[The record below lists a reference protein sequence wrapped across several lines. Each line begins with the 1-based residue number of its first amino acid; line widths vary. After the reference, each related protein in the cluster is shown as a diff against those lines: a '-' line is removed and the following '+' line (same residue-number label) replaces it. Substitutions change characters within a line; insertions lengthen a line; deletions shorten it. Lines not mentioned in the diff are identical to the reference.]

1 MLVWIFMLY
10 RKYAIFSL
18 SSKFYCSK
26 IAKFSH
32 FILAKTAKFSKF
44 DVFDCN
50 KPSNFFSI
58 SLPPPPNMAK
68 ALCIC
73 GFSEVEVPR
82 FTSTSLP
89 PFHTKQLVLL
99 SKSIFLGIKKITSSK
114 VKQVVLFLKMLFLH
128 AEDLAFKH

>member
-50 KPSNFFSI
+50 KPSNFF
-58 SLPPPPNMAK
+58 
-68 ALCIC
+68 
-73 GFSEVEVPR
+73 VD
-82 FTSTSLP
+82 FTSTSTKHGESPLYMRVFRGGSAS
-89 PFHTKQLVLL
+89 FHFHLSSTFSYKTTCFVVKEYISWHQKDNFFESKTSCFVL
-99 SKSIFLGIKKITSSK
+99 KDAISSC
-114 VKQVVLFLKMLFLH
+114 
-128 AEDLAFKH
+128 